1 MNKINQRIL
10 EWFDRLAEITGVPAL
25 DRRMRQG
32 LESEAFRPFRIV
44 SGILLLAVIIALILA
59 MAGPLAGSLG
69 WMLISFCF
77 IASGIIRM
85 FSPMR
90 AFGRPRDEYERS
102 VQQVGRVWGLAS
114 VTIMCVS
121 GCFWF
126 SLVAVAEAQGVS
138 LWMPRG
144 YMEWFCVGLALIVI
158 EMNVSVL
165 AASWV
170 LPRSLPEQD

>member
-32 LESEAFRPFRIV
+32 LESETFRPFRIV

>member
-1 MNKINQRIL
+1 MNNTNQRIL
-10 EWFDRLAEITGVPAL
+10 ARLDRLAEMTGVPVL
-25 DRRMRQG
+25 DRLMRQG
-32 LESEAFRPFRIV
+32 LESETFRPFRIV
-44 SGILLLAVIIALILA
+44 SGILLLAVIIGLILA

-69 WMLISFCF
+69 SALIGFCF
-77 IASGIIRM
+77 TASGIIRM

-90 AFGRPRDEYERS
+90 AFASPRDEYERG

-126 SLVAVAEAQGVS
+126 SIVAVAEAQGVS

-144 YMEWFCVGLALIVI
+144 SMEWFSLGLALVVI